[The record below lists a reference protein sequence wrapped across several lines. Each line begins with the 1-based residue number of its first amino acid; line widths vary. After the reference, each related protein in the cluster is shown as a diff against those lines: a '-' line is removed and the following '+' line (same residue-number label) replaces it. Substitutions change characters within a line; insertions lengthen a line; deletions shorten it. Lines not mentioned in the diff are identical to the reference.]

1 MCTIGNIWPVRA
13 GPLAALVLLLAAAAA
28 LAQPAPRPDIRA
40 GDRWEFAVYDAVP
53 TRVPSRTWVVT
64 AVTPAGIQATEN
76 GAPLKLTPELNV
88 LDSPRQSETNPG
100 LLRFPLEVGRRWSYD
115 TQWTF
120 KQKGSSGSLAMA
132 VEVQARERVSVAA
145 GEFEAFRLFARGKL
159 GGNSPSNTF
168 YGGETTTTY
177 WYAPAARAI
186 VKMQHHN
193 PYLGKT
199 TVELVGLGRRR

>member
-1 MCTIGNIWPVRA
+1 MRA
-13 GPLAALVLLLAAAAA
+13 GFLAALALLLAAPAA
-28 LAQPAPRPDIRA
+28 LAQPAPRPDVRV
-40 GDRWEFAVYDAVP
+40 GDRWEFAVYDTVP

-64 AVTPAGIQATEN
+64 SVTPSVIVGTEN
-76 GAPLKLTPELNV
+76 GAPLRLTPELNV

-100 LLRFPLEVGRRWSYD
+100 LLRFPLEVGRRWNYD

-120 KQKGSSGSLAMA
+120 KAKGSTGTLAMS
-132 VEVQARERVSVAA
+132 VEVQAREQVSVPA
-145 GEFEAFRLFARGKL
+145 GEFDAFRLFARGRL

-186 VKMQHHN
+186 VKSQHHN

-199 TVELVGLGRRR
+199 TVELVGVGRGR